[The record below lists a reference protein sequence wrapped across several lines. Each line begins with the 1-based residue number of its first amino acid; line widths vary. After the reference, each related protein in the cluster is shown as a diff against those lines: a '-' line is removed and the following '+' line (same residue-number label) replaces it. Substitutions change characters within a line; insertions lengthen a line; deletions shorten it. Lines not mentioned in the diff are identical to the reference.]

1 MPDPTQTPLEKAA
14 EAPTVN
20 LRELDRL
27 LTAEPAAAPVGAVQ
41 PEHAASEVVPTGEP
55 APVRTRDAQ
64 GRFVTQGEAPAP
76 VAVPPPVVTPP
87 PSVVAAPAA
96 QGVTPAPVPSEPA
109 PKNVADFQKRLAKE
123 RWKRGEAERTLA
135 TELAALKAEIA
146 ALKAPTQPT
155 VQATASTFPTY
166 EAWLERHPDESYEAY
181 LDARLDARVLPR
193 VTATLTA
200 ERHRA
205 ETAHMTRAL
214 DGALAQIHDAGAK
227 AYPDFDTLQEAA
239 LEAES
244 IWAPHVTAFVLRHT
258 STLEEATD
266 LTYRLLKD
274 PDLVERLNGLSPARA
289 HFELGRL
296 LSSVSPAAPPASAVT
311 SPLITQAPAPTVPIG
326 GGSALAPS
334 LESLAKE
341 PQINLRKLAATLGR

>member
-1 MPDPTQTPLEKAA
+1 M
-14 EAPTVN
+14 
-20 LRELDRL
+20 
-27 LTAEPAAAPVGAVQ
+27 
-41 PEHAASEVVPTGEP
+41 
-55 APVRTRDAQ
+55 
-64 GRFVTQGEAPAP
+64 
-76 VAVPPPVVTPP
+76 
-87 PSVVAAPAA
+87 
-96 QGVTPAPVPSEPA
+96 
-109 PKNVADFQKRLAKE
+109 ADFQKRLAKE

-146 ALKAPTQPT
+146 ALKGPSAP
-155 VQATASTFPTY
+155 VASRVATSTFPAY
-166 EAWLERHPDESYEAY
+166 EAWLEHHPDESYEAY
-181 LDARLDARVLPR
+181 LEARLDARLRPQI
-193 VTATLTA
+193 
-200 ERHRA
+200 A
-205 ETAHMTRAL
+205 ETFATEQRRLTTAQTTRAL

-227 AYPDFDTLQEAA
+227 AHPDFDTLQEAA

-244 IWAPHVTAFVLRHT
+244 IWAPHVTAFVLQHT